1 MLGPQDFN
9 QNKNSASNSAEPP
22 AVRALNN
29 ALTPAAS
36 ATIETTAPQIWAACE
51 AVADMIEF
59 WGFKR
64 VLGRVW
70 MLLYLQPQNL
80 AAADIARLL
89 GMSTGAVSMALKE
102 MEQWGIVI
110 KANRSG
116 SRQLYYQAETN
127 LWRMF
132 SRVIRNREIHHLD
145 QLARALNQCATALEG
160 YPSGG
165 FALERLR
172 TLERLVTWGSE
183 GLRLLFQE
191 NGLEPS
197 ALQRIAQLRS
207 LFQKL

>member
-1 MLGPQDFN
+1 MPGPQDFN
-9 QNKNSASNSAEPP
+9 TVGDKGTIRPIAPTQQISQPQNQ
-22 AVRALNN
+22 LGT
-29 ALTPAAS
+29 L
-36 ATIETTAPQIWAACE
+36 ETLAPNIWSACE
-51 AVADMIEF
+51 AVADVIEF

-70 MLLYLQPQNL
+70 MLLYLHPQNL
-80 AAADIARLL
+80 SAADIARLL
-89 GMSTGAVSMALKE
+89 GMSAGAVSMALKE
-102 MEQWGIVI
+102 MEQWGIIV

-132 SRVIRNREIHHLD
+132 SRVIRNREIHHLE
-145 QLARALNQCATALEG
+145 QLRRSLTQCADALEAG
-160 YPSGG
+160 NSSQ
-165 FALERLR
+165 FAVDRLR

-197 ALQRIAQLRS
+197 ALHRIAQLRS